1 MRTTRILCFI
11 HLTTALFEIQS
22 RIIRVH
28 LQKLNQQ
35 VMTRILISLLV
46 CLCFAACI
54 ADDAPSGEVHVQV
67 GDPLP
72 AFSVTLSDGST
83 FSTTA
88 TDGTVRLIMFF
99 DTSCPDCRATLPRV
113 QQLYD
118 NLRGESVSM
127 AFISREEDDASVAAY
142 WEQEGLTL
150 PYHADPTRS
159 LYGLFADASI
169 PRIYIADA
177 EGTVCYMH
185 DDNPIPTLNELT
197 AEVTALLEDIRSS
210 SAQRHVRATH

>member
-1 MRTTRILCFI
+1 
-11 HLTTALFEIQS
+11 
-22 RIIRVH
+22 
-28 LQKLNQQ
+28 
-35 VMTRILISLLV
+35 MTRILISLLV

-118 NLRGESVSM
+118 QLRG
-127 AFISREEDDASVAAY
+127 
-142 WEQEGLTL
+142 
-150 PYHADPTRS
+150 
-159 LYGLFADASI
+159 
-169 PRIYIADA
+169 
-177 EGTVCYMH
+177 
-185 DDNPIPTLNELT
+185 
-197 AEVTALLEDIRSS
+197 
-210 SAQRHVRATH
+210 

>member
-1 MRTTRILCFI
+1 
-11 HLTTALFEIQS
+11 
-22 RIIRVH
+22 
-28 LQKLNQQ
+28 
-35 VMTRILISLLV
+35 MTRILISLLV

-72 AFSVTLSDGST
+72 AFSVTLSDGSA

-150 PYHADPTRS
+150 PYMPTRR
-159 LYGLFADASI
+159 AAST
-169 PRIYIADA
+169 A
-177 EGTVCYMH
+177 CL
-185 DDNPIPTLNELT
+185 PTLPSPASTLPT
-197 AEVTALLEDIRSS
+197 PKAPSATCTTTTPSPRSTNS
-210 SAQRHVRATH
+210 PPK